1 MQASKIKVNEQYH
14 VDSGVINI
22 PYGVYDNGNAHLKP
36 TALKVI
42 EKGIVRPGYVRA
54 DGVRV
59 EIPVEQYD
67 PIMQYINERV
77 QRQDS
82 PERKMAMRDQLR
94 RAYPRQWVISSRK
107 VAESVE
113 GRKKRVEIE
122 QMQKLE
128 AEAWREYE
136 MREKVGA
143 ITLAKVGEMIDKAE
157 REVKNAAQKYRRSLA
172 TWQRRIADEEAEWE
186 QATEGEGYM
195 MELVEGADWPEV
207 SYYTDRAWTDL
218 KEARA
223 TYKTAQKRYAKWM
236 EMANGD

>member
-1 MQASKIKVNEQYH
+1 VAVE
-14 VDSGVINI
+14 
-22 PYGVYDNGNAHLKP
+22 
-36 TALKVI
+36 
-42 EKGIVRPGYVRA
+42 RA
-54 DGVRV
+54 DGVKV

-157 REVKNAAQKYRRSLA
+157 REVKDAARTYRRALA
-172 TWQRRIADEEAEWE
+172 TWKRRIEEEEAEWE
-186 QATEGEGYM
+186 QATEGEGYLM
-195 MELVEGADWPEV
+195 DLVEGESWPELSHYV
-207 SYYTDRAWTDL
+207 SRSWDDL
-218 KEARA
+218 KTARA
-223 TYKTAQKRYAKWM
+223 QYKTAQKRYAKWM